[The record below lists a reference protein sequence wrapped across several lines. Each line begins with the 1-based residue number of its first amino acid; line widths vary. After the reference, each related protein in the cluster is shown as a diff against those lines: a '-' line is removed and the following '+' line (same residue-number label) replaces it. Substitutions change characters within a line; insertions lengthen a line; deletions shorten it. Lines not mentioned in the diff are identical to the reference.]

1 MPETPITALAEHAIK
16 QSIQELPD
24 AKNGSG
30 NLLLFGYTH
39 RGPLLPAWGSRDRE
53 RALRWLY
60 RHDYNWMVQG
70 AFSGIM
76 NTIASTPW
84 EITGPDDMPAPVEKH
99 YRTMLKAER
108 GIESTSDRPDIEYW
122 QALLRNA
129 DFGRGWTSFI
139 RKGVD
144 FLRQDSGWFI
154 EIIAPGDPRKPPTG
168 AVTGLA
174 HLDALRCYPTG
185 DPTYPVIYYD
195 AKGGYHLLH
204 TTRVIQMVDMPDG
217 DEIRPGYGLCA
228 LSRAVSIASQGI
240 LMGRYI
246 ETKLDDKPA
255 PGITVFSGMIEEQMQ
270 TVIARFREEQS
281 RDEQPPYGKQLSIY
295 SIDPAFPVKVET
307 TSFTQAPDKFDYKQ
321 YVELDIDALALA
333 IGVDK
338 QDLWQ
343 MTTGSMGS
351 SGQSMMAAQK
361 SRGKT
366 IGVFRTELE
375 RVINDL
381 LPDEYEFKW
390 TAKDPQQEIEKAQNA
405 QAWTTVA
412 ASLKGTLGPDEIRQL
427 LASRVEAVK
436 DAITD
441 EDGNIR
447 TVDDAGIQPPQVLA
461 VAPAPEGTTPVT
473 ADDAKPN
480 APVQSGGGAAES
492 SGANRPVR
500 KGLGVDADVGGL
512 GDVDTRQKAITA
524 TRLDFEADFADLISA
539 RVAGDITASRFGALA
554 RSQLRKY
561 GLQALRDG
569 LQDGGVQTTDDK
581 GVPVALESDEQ
592 ATYDL
597 WLLQQSAYVTEFGK
611 TLTAGN
617 TPDAEAKAVLWSNK
631 SILPIYNEG
640 VVFADKNGNY
650 QFLLGNTEEH
660 CKDCSRLNGQ
670 VHRLRNW
677 NSRDLIPPTEKTE
690 CGGWYCDCKL
700 KKTTLPISGGY

>member
-30 NLLLFGYTH
+30 NLIMFGRTQ

-84 EITGPDDMPAPVEKH
+84 EIKGPDDVTEPAEKH
-99 YRTMLKAER
+99 YRTMLKALGKEPA
-108 GIESTSDRPDIEYW
+108 TDRPDVEYW

-185 DPTYPVIYYD
+185 DPIYPVIYYD
-195 AKGGYHLLH
+195 SKGGYHLLH
-204 TTRVIQMVDMPDG
+204 TSRVIQMVDMPDG

-255 PGITVFSGMIEEQMQ
+255 PGITVFSGMIETQMQ
-270 TVIARFREEQS
+270 TAVNRFRDDQS
-281 RDEQPPYGKQLSIY
+281 MDEQPPYGKQLTLF
-295 SIDPAFPVKVET
+295 SIDPAMPIKVET
-307 TSFTQAPDKFDYKQ
+307 TAFTQAPDKFDYKQ
-321 YVELDIDALALA
+321 YTELDIDALALA

-405 QAWTTVA
+405 QAWSTVA
-412 ASLKGTLGPDEIRQL
+412 TSLKGTLGPDEIRQL
-427 LASRVEAVK
+427 LASQVEAVK

-441 EDGNIR
+441 EEGNIR

-461 VAPAPEGTTPVT
+461 VAPAPEATVT

-480 APVQSGGGAAES
+480 APVQGGGGAAES
-492 SGANRPVR
+492 SGIDRPVR
-500 KGLGVDADVGGL
+500 KGRGMDVDVGGL
-512 GDVDTRQKAITA
+512 GDVDTRQKAIQA
-524 TRLDFEADFADLISA
+524 TRLDFEADFADLITA
-539 RVAGDITASRFGALA
+539 RVADKLTGARFGILA
-554 RSQLRKY
+554 RAQLKKY
-561 GLQALRDG
+561 GLQAMRDG
-569 LQDGGVQTTDDK
+569 LEDGGVRTFDEN
-581 GVPVALESDEQ
+581 GIPMPLEPDEQ
-592 ATYDL
+592 AAFES
-597 WLLQQSAYVTEFGK
+597 WLIEQSIYVTNLGRDLRSGIIPNAEDR
-611 TLTAGN
+611 AGIW
-617 TPDAEAKAVLWSNK
+617 ANK
-631 SILPIYNEG
+631 SLMAMYDEGRNSANENAMLEFVG
-640 VVFADKNGNY
+640 DDGD
-650 QFLLGNTEEH
+650 NTCTTCARLKGQRH
-660 CKDCSRLNGQ
+660 RSKDWKRRKMRPQ
-670 VHRLRNW
+670 I
-677 NSRDLIPPTEKTE
+677 DTENFV
-690 CGGWYCDCKL
+690 CGGWQCKH
-700 KKTTLPISGGY
+700 TLQRTSLPAKGRF